1 MQHCWLSDLS
11 LSVSSLGLMLPEA
24 EMEPKGKK
32 KPKMMVSLFP
42 LLSPHLIKK
51 ISFCFLSWGKICKQM
66 KIGSKPP
73 PTVPPS
79 CNAQGINRFFLF
91 ISSQSFS
98 FVQYLDFMVKGI
110 CTTGKPA
117 GQHASLLA
125 IERNIGKGIFLD
137 V

>member
-11 LSVSSLGLMLPEA
+11 VSISSLGLMLPEA

-32 KPKMMVSLFP
+32 KPKLMVSLSP
-42 LLSPHLIKK
+42 WLSPHLIK
-51 ISFCFLSWGKICKQM
+51 SADFLGWGKVCKEM
-66 KIGSKPP
+66 KIWSKPP
-73 PTVPPS
+73 PIEPPS
-79 CNAQGINRFFLF
+79 WNAQRLNRFFLF
-91 ISSQSFS
+91 MSSQSFS
-98 FVQYLDFMVKGI
+98 VVQYLDFMVKGI